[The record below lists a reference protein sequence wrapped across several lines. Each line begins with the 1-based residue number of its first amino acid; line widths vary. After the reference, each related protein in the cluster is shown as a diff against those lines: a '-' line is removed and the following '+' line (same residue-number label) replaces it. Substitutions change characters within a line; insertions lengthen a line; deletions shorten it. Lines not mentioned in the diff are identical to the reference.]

1 MKEIKNNLKSINYFY
16 MLFQTNFT
24 YFNSSI
30 QRLNNLKIHEFL
42 INFDYILFSFIF
54 SMEKPNMRK

>member
-1 MKEIKNNLKSINYFY
+1 
-16 MLFQTNFT
+16 MLFQTNLT